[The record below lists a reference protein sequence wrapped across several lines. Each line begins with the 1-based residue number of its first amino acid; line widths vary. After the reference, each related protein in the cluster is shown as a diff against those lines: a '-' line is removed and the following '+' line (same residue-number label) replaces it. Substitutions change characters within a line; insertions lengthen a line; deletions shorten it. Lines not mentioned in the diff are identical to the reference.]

1 MFQQPEPGFASESK
15 GACALASAD
24 VATAKSDP
32 LAAFSPPTRAWF
44 EASFAEPT
52 PAQAQAWP
60 AIASGE
66 HVLLSAPTGSGKT
79 LAAFLWALD
88 RLSAEVGVEENGMP
102 PARAGGI
109 GNKGGTNPAPE
120 DLRRPKMGWARA
132 HRPARPKIQT
142 QTIPAHGGG
151 VRVVYISPLK
161 ALSYDIERNLRAPL
175 RGIGASVSVGIRTG
189 DTSQA
194 ERAAMAR
201 KPPEILITTPESL
214 YLILGSRARAM
225 LSTVET
231 VIVDEIHAVASVKR
245 GAHLALT
252 LERLEQHVRSA
263 RGPDAPG
270 VQRVGLSAT
279 QNPLEEVGRFLVG
292 PTRKVRILDA
302 GVRKPLDLR
311 IHVPVESMSDLASP
325 AGPQSDDP
333 LQPVQGSES
342 TRNSIWPAIYPELL
356 AAGAR
361 APLDDRVR
369 QQPSLG

>member
-1 MFQQPEPGFASESK
+1 MDIVPCPRSSS
-15 GACALASAD
+15 ALASTD
-24 VATAKSDP
+24 VARSPSSPAPAKVDP
-32 LAAFSPPTRAWF
+32 LAAFSAATRAWF
-44 EASFAEPT
+44 QASFAEPT

-79 LAAFLWALD
+79 LAAFLWAID
-88 RLSAEVGVEENGMP
+88 RLGLKSGAAPLSTGKGDGAVSRPAAAGKGVERPKGVA
-102 PARAGGI
+102 PAPAGGV
-109 GNKGGTNPAPE
+109 
-120 DLRRPKMGWARA
+120 L
-132 HRPARPKIQT
+132 
-142 QTIPAHGGG
+142 
-151 VRVVYISPLK
+151 VVYISPLK

-175 RGIGASVSVGIRTG
+175 RGIGAEVSVGIRTG

-252 LERLEQHVRSA
+252 LERLEEQARSA
-263 RGPDAPG
+263 GDTTGPAVG

-292 PTRKVRILDA
+292 PNRKVRILDA

-311 IHVPVESMSDLASP
+311 IHVPVE
-325 AGPQSDDP
+325 
-333 LQPVQGSES
+333 
-342 TRNSIWPAIYPELL
+342 
-356 AAGAR
+356 
-361 APLDDRVR
+361 
-369 QQPSLG
+369 